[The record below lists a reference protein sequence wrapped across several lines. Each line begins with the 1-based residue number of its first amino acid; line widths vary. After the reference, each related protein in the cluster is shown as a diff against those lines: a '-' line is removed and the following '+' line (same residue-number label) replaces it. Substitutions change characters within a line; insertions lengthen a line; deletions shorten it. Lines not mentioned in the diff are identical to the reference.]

1 MWAGSRWAVFAA
13 FSQPTACAFVRVPR
27 PLALLVATVSV
38 HRSDNAKECNKARIA
53 VLKRQS
59 ELIDEVIEEAR
70 GNLESVTQDSGAYA
84 ELLVNLIT
92 QGLLKVAED
101 DCLIR

>member
-1 MWAGSRWAVFAA
+1 M
-13 FSQPTACAFVRVPR
+13 RVPR
-27 PLALLVATVSV
+27 PLALLVATASV

-92 QGLLKVAED
+92 QGLLKIAED